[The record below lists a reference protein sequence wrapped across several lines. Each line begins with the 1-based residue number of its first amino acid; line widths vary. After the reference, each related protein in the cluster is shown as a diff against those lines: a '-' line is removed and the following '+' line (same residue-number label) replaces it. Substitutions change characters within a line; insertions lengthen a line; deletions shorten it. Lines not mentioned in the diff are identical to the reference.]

1 SAELYVGEEFRC
13 MKIPSFLSSSLL
25 VVFYYAGESMARY
38 RGPKNRI
45 ARRFGA
51 NLFGRARNPL
61 LRKPNPPGQHG
72 ARRRKKSDFGLQLDE
87 KQKLKACYGMLMEK
101 QIVNTFK
108 KASHEKG
115 NTAQHFMQKLEC
127 RLDNIVYR
135 LRFSRTIF
143 SAQQLVSHGHILVN
157 GKKVDRRSFLV
168 RPGMEISIREKS
180 RKVKAIVE
188 SLEVAA
194 QAVPDY
200 LELDKDNF
208 KGKLIALPELDQIEG
223 QLPLPVNVPIVCEFL
238 SHQT

>member
-1 SAELYVGEEFRC
+1 
-13 MKIPSFLSSSLL
+13 
-25 VVFYYAGESMARY
+25 MARY

-45 ARRFGA
+45 ARRFGT

-61 LRKPNPPGQHG
+61 LRKANPPGQHG

-101 QIVNTFK
+101 QLIKMFK
-108 KASHEKG
+108 ESLQQEG
-115 NTAQHFMQKLEC
+115 NTAQIFMQRLEC

-135 LRFSRTIF
+135 LRFARTIF
-143 SAQQLVSHGHILVN
+143 GAQQLVSHGHILVD
-157 GKKVDRRSFLV
+157 GKRVDRRSFFV
-168 RPGMEISIREKS
+168 RPGMEISIQEKS

-188 SLEVAA
+188 ALETSA

-200 LELDKDNF
+200 LELDKDHF
-208 KGKLIALPELDQIEG
+208 KGKLLAAPDLEQIEG
-223 QLPLPVNVPIVCEFL
+223 QLPLPINIPVVCEFI